1 VRRLR
6 RLVRR
11 HAAAVALGLA
21 ALHAVLALATLQPAP
36 HPGGDNAVYLAL
48 ARGLLE
54 GEGYRDFFDPAAP
67 RHTQF
72 PPGFPAIVAG
82 ALLLGAQPWVPLKGM
97 VVAFSAAA
105 VALTFLWL
113 LRRRRPL
120 AAVGVAL
127 LVAIGPGVLR
137 LAHTEL
143 SDVPFWTFTMA
154 ALLAWERAP
163 RRAAGRVAAGALAV
177 AAAYLV
183 RTAGVTLV
191 AAAAISFALRR
202 RWRHAV
208 ILAAGVVP
216 PLAAWALWSRGGG
229 GYADAFRHVN
239 PYDPGAGTVGPRDL
253 LLRLWENVGAY
264 ADRHLPMLLTGSESR
279 LLLPLTVA
287 VVVLAAYGW
296 ASRVRRPGVAEVFLP
311 LYLAMLLV
319 WPVAWAGTRFLLPVL
334 PLLLAYAG
342 EGLWR
347 AARETRGRV
356 PPAAAG
362 AVAVALVALAALPA
376 LGRDVGAGAVCRAD
390 YRAGDRY
397 ACEHPARR
405 DFYRIAEV
413 AAEILPEGSVVIN
426 RKPSLF
432 HAISGHPGRVQPYSR
447 DPETFFRAA
456 REAGARY
463 VVVDQLDAISSHYL
477 VPVLMRRPAAFCAV
491 HALGPDRTALM
502 GILPGAETAPDAG
515 ADPGAAAAEIGFTRC
530 PADYVREGGAG
541 E

>member
-1 VRRLR
+1 VRRN
-6 RLVRR
+6 
-11 HAAAVALGLA
+11 AVAVSLGLA
-21 ALHAVLALATLQPAP
+21 ALHAALAFATLQPAP

-48 ARGLLE
+48 ARGLVE
-54 GEGYRDFFDPAAP
+54 GDGYRDFFDPAAS

-82 ALLLGAQPWVPLKGM
+82 ALLLGARSWVALKG
-97 VVAFSAAA
+97 VVVVFSAVG

-120 AAVGVAL
+120 AALGVAL

-154 ALLAWERAP
+154 ALLAWERGP
-163 RRAAGRVAAGALAV
+163 RRAAGRAAGGALAV

-183 RTAGVTLV
+183 RTAGVSLI
-191 AAAAISFALRR
+191 AAGAVWLALRR
-202 RWRHAV
+202 RWLQAAV
-208 ILAAGVVP
+208 LAAAVLP
-216 PLAAWALWSRGGG
+216 PAAAWALWSRGGDG
-229 GYADAFRHVN
+229 VYADAFRQVN
-239 PYDPGAGTVGPRDL
+239 PYDPAAGTVGPRDL

-279 LLLPLTVA
+279 LLLPATVA
-287 VVVLAAYGW
+287 IVVLAVYGW
-296 ASRVRRPGVAEVFLP
+296 ASRVRRPGLAEVFLP
-311 LYLAMLLV
+311 LYLGMLLL
-319 WPVAWAGTRFLLPVL
+319 WPAEWAGTRFLLPVL

-362 AVAVALVALAALPA
+362 AAAVALVALAALPA
-376 LGRDVGAGAVCRAD
+376 LGRDVRAGAVCRAE

-447 DPETFFRAA
+447 DPEAFFRAA

-463 VVVDQLDAISSHYL
+463 VVVDHLDAISSHYL
-477 VPVLMRRPAAFCAV
+477 VPVLIRRPGAFCAV

-515 ADPGAAAAEIGFTRC
+515 VDPGAAAAEIGFARC
-530 PADYVREGGAG
+530 PADYVRGVWAG